1 MLDGDAVVGPVGWIR
16 EVVLDSPDPESLARF
31 WAVLVGG
38 EPTRWYDGWY
48 TLEPPPHGQRLS
60 FQRSDEPPHDGAH
73 VDVLVAD
80 LEAAHEQV
88 LAAGATYVAERWS
101 PRLDEAGRPVPWRVY
116 RDLHGHA
123 FCLVVR

>member
-1 MLDGDAVVGPVGWIR
+1 MTGPVGWIR
-16 EVVLDSPDPESLARF
+16 EVVLDSPEPESLARF
-31 WAVLVGG
+31 WASVVGG

-60 FQRSDEPPHDGAH
+60 FQRSDEPPRGGVH

-88 LAAGATYVAERWS
+88 LAAGAAFVGERWS
-101 PRLDEAGRPVPWRVY
+101 PRPDEAGRPVPWRVY
-116 RDLHGHA
+116 RDPDGHA